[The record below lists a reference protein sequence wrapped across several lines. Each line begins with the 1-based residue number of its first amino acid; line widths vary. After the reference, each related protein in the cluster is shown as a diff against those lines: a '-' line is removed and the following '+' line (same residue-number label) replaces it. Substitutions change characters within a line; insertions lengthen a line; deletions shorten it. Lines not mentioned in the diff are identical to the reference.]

1 MAETKDTG
9 EKAVK
14 FGKIQDVSL
23 KTIEK
28 APKDTQQKYHAIS
41 SKGESLKIVEADVL
55 NSSTKDDIKTQLP
68 KAIVVKKNL
77 KKDVEILYASFKN
90 LRKLTVMLK
99 K

>member
-28 APKDTQQKYHAIS
+28 APKDTQQKYCYLI
-41 SKGESLKIVEADVL
+41 KRRIPE
-55 NSSTKDDIKTQLP
+55 NSGSRCSQQQ
-68 KAIVVKKNL
+68 
-77 KKDVEILYASFKN
+77 YQ
-90 LRKLTVMLK
+90 R
-99 K
+99 